1 MGQSNLYTGPG
12 IQLSGEAWIDRQ
24 QLVYEFS
31 RSGGPGGQNVN
42 KVNTKTELRVNP
54 AFIYGLS
61 NKARHRLMDLA
72 RNRLDAAGMIVMVSS
87 DQRTQEANR
96 RSCLDKLRKLVSES
110 LIEPKVRRKTKPTA
124 GSRRRR
130 VEGKKLRSKVKAA
143 RRSSKSVSV

>member
-1 MGQSNLYTGPG
+1 MAQSNLYTGPG

-72 RNRLDAAGMIVMVSS
+72 RNRLDAAGMIVVVSS

-96 RSCLDKLRKLVSES
+96 RSCLDKLRKLVSAS

-143 RRSSKSVSV
+143 RRSSKSVPV

>member
-1 MGQSNLYTGPG
+1 MAQTNLYTGPG
-12 IQLSGEAWIDRQ
+12 IQLSGDAWIDRQ

-61 NKARHRLMDLA
+61 NKARQRLMYLA
-72 RNRLDAAGMIVMVSS
+72 RNRLDAAGLIVMISS

-96 RSCLDKLRKLVSES
+96 RNCLEKLRRLVTES
-110 LIEPKVRRKTKPTA
+110 LIEPKIRRKTKPTA
-124 GSRRRR
+124 ASRRRR
-130 VEGKKLRSKVKAA
+130 VEGKKTRSKVKQA
-143 RRSSKSVSV
+143 RRASRLIAE